1 MVVLQFPF
9 LQSINLSWSRQ
20 RRSSKSD
27 TKVSTDDYFQRELK
41 HLKSLLQD
49 KDTQHHRLPL
59 KFHRH
64 IKPPVRPA
72 KKMFLENQMVGGRMV
87 PFTMTMALRT
97 REKTFQ
103 HHPKPATTV
112 DDDVTQLLKRPGTL
126 RPIFETDDYERQRK
140 QVHPMFLH
148 R

>member
-27 TKVSTDDYFQRELK
+27 TEVSTDDYFQRELK

-87 PFTMTMALRT
+87 PFTKTMALRT
-97 REKTFQ
+97 RQNVIHKR
-103 HHPKPATTV
+103 ATTV
-112 DDDVTQLLKRPGTL
+112 HDTLLPRL
-126 RPIFETDDYERQRK
+126 RVGLLVPIFETQGNERQQK
-140 QVHPMFLH
+140 QVHPAFLH
-148 R
+148 K